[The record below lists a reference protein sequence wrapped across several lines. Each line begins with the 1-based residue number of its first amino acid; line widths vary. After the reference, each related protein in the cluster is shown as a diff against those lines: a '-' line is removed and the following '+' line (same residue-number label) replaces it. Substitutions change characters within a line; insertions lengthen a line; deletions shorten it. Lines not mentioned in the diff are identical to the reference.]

1 MRSKIDPYLAKAAKA
16 AHTTPEQFARK
27 VRGILRARGCRDT
40 TRRPRVFT
48 AEVMKA
54 ISCV

>member
-16 AHTTPEQFARK
+16 AHTTPEQFARR
-27 VRGILRARGCRDT
+27 VRGILRPARCRDT

-48 AEVMKA
+48 AEVMQA
-54 ISCV
+54 ISRA

>member
-1 MRSKIDPYLAKAAKA
+1 MRTKIDPYLAKAAKA

-27 VRGILRARGCRDT
+27 VRGILRVRGCRDT

-54 ISCV
+54 ISRA